1 MNGANLHVTGDDM
14 AMVKWQR
21 QFSVLWLLKRDAELA
36 AGFFM
41 HAGEGRA
48 VKSLSV
54 CECMGAVTNDQLS
67 NSSLETLCKVEKWMI
82 GVCDTSI

>member
-1 MNGANLHVTGDDM
+1 MGQICMHVTGDDM

-21 QFSVLWLLKRDAELA
+21 QFSVLWLLKRDTELA
-36 AGFFM
+36 G
-41 HAGEGRA
+41 GGRA

-67 NSSLETLCKVEKWMI
+67 NWSLETWCKVEK
-82 GVCDTSI
+82 